1 VTNPCEVRMKTPR
14 MQIWSLSPRTLFRSV
29 LVAMSFVLFGTGSVH
44 ARTVDLA
51 LVLLVDVSGSIDPM
65 ESQLQFAGYAEAFSD
80 PRVIAAM
87 TKGPNKSIAVS
98 VVAFTDSVNEYI
110 PWTVLDGPESA
121 AQFAQF
127 LVNIPYMSGAGT
139 FVADGL
145 EASINHVSRC
155 PFDFAAA
162 TIDLSG
168 DGWDNKD
175 VAAVAPALG
184 LALVQGF
191 FSAFTGGTAPTL
203 DPALLSPATVRRL
216 QGLRD
221 YAAGQG
227 ITINCIAIEDPSLEE
242 YFRKYVAGGP
252 GAFTTFAPSFETFT
266 QVIFDKLFR
275 EISEGV
281 KISEERQSQPSRIS
295 ERTNDDLIEDTPAD
309 PSSITSE
316 PGETSEMTDEETT
329 ATISDAPRTTGTIG
343 EDRPAK
349 TMIEDVITLVARD
362 DRSGFP
368 VNKLTVTGRGQTQ
381 VLEVE
386 EAIGR
391 PGMARVLV
399 ELPVGSKAEL
409 TVESKAHQPIE
420 VSANP
425 ADATTEVRLQR
436 KLLKMSL

>member
-1 VTNPCEVRMKTPR
+1 MHTLPQFT
-14 MQIWSLSPRTLFRSV
+14 SLFLLQTMPKAV
-29 LVAMSFVLFGTGSVH
+29 LICIVSLLLGVADLS

-98 VVAFTDSVNEYI
+98 VVAFTDVVNEYI

-121 AQFAQF
+121 AQFAQY

-145 EASINHVSRC
+145 EASINHISRC

-175 VAAVAPALG
+175 VANVVPALG
-184 LALVQGF
+184 VALFQGL
-191 FSAFTGGTAPTL
+191 FSAFTGGVVPPI
-203 DPALLSPATVRRL
+203 DPLLLSPATIRRL
-216 QGLRD
+216 HDLRD
-221 YAAGQG
+221 YAASQG

-242 YFRKYVAGGP
+242 YFVQHVSGGP
-252 GAFTTFAPSFETFT
+252 GAFTVFAPSFETFT

-281 KISEERQSQPSRIS
+281 KISEERQREPSRIS
-295 ERTNDDLIEDTPAD
+295 ERESGGSVQDTPED
-309 PSSITSE
+309 PSSVTSE
-316 PGETSEMTDEETT
+316 VGDPSEMTDERTT
-329 ATISDAPRTTGTIG
+329 GVVTDTPSTTGTIG
-343 EDRPAK
+343 ENRPGGG
-349 TMIEDVITLVARD
+349 ITEELVTLIARD
-362 DRSGFP
+362 DLTDFP
-368 VNKLTVTGRGQTQ
+368 VNKLTVTGRGQTMI
-381 VLEVE
+381 LEME
-386 EAIGR
+386 EVIGR
-391 PGMARVLV
+391 VGLV
-399 ELPVGSKAEL
+399 RLLVQLPAGAKAEL
-409 TVESKAHQPIE
+409 SVESETHQPAE
-420 VSANP
+420 VSADP
-425 ADATTEVRLQR
+425 ASGPTEVRLQR
-436 KLLKMSL
+436 RFLKMSL